1 MKRRSPWLAFAA
13 CALLN
18 GPLIA
23 ERAPKKADQPRLAL
37 SSAASAVEAELEK
50 RGLAAGHAVS
60 SMAMVSAEGSSS
72 YYVAQ
77 IEPPILIPSSP
88 VSTRLTFQ
96 VEMDGRVTATPVAD
110 SGRKSRRFNTA

>member
-1 MKRRSPWLAFAA
+1 MKRRSPWLTFAA

-18 GPLIA
+18 GTLLA
-23 ERAPKKADQPRLAL
+23 ERAQKKADQPRLAI

-50 RGLAAGHAVS
+50 RGLAADHAVS
-60 SMAMVSAEGSSS
+60 SVAMVSSEGFS

-88 VSTRLTFQ
+88 VTARLTFQ
-96 VEMDGRVTATPVAD
+96 VEMDGRVTAMQMAAD
-110 SGRKSRRFNTA
+110 GQKSRRFKTA